1 MQGSTSE
8 GYGEANSCRRGSGGK
23 LREAI
28 NERPVTGFGY
38 GDFIGPH
45 FMGFGGSPVVGP
57 FGGSRRGNHLA
68 VGHSKSQPPK
78 SKSNL
83 KSWKCNFVTSDLDIY
98 RTTNLLIQQHGDDA
112 PIHAAMRADKLME
125 AGDMEG
131 KAVWKRILAAIDELL
146 AEKRPDGVGVH

>member
-1 MQGSTSE
+1 M
-8 GYGEANSCRRGSGGK
+8 
-23 LREAI
+23 
-28 NERPVTGFGY
+28 
-38 GDFIGPH
+38 
-45 FMGFGGSPVVGP
+45 
-57 FGGSRRGNHLA
+57 
-68 VGHSKSQPPK
+68 
-78 SKSNL
+78 
-83 KSWKCNFVTSDLDIY
+83 TSDLDIY